1 MKNPG
6 IPYTVSII
14 KEAAN
19 RGLKILTEVELSYL
33 ISEAP
38 IIAVTGTNGKT
49 TVTSL
54 IGDMFQK
61 AC

>member
-14 KEAAN
+14 EEAAK

-38 IIAVTGTNGKT
+38 IIAVTEL
-49 TVTSL
+49 TVKQLSL
-54 IGDMFQK
+54 H
-61 AC
+61 